1 MKIKQGDGHTRYNWR
16 MKKGKKQT
24 KKKKVNVKGPTLKEL
39 VAGIRPEDR
48 HPEVDWGKPRGKEV
62 W

>member
-1 MKIKQGDGHTRYNWR
+1 MR
-16 MKKGKKQT
+16 KGTAKSQKNKT
-24 KKKKVNVKGPTLKEL
+24 PKEAKPTLQIV
-39 VAGIRPEDR
+39 VARITPANR